1 MRVIGTAGHVDH
13 GKSTLVK
20 ALTGIDPDRLKEEK
34 KRQMTIDLGF
44 AWYESPGIGSVGI
57 VDVPGHRDFIENMLA
72 GVGGL
77 DAVLFVIAADE
88 GVMPQTREH
97 LAIIDLLKIQKG
109 LVVLTKTDL
118 VEDSDWF
125 NLVENDIRQVLKG
138 TVLENAPLLRVSA
151 TTGEG
156 IQEVKHAIDDLLR
169 ELGSRIDLGR
179 ARLPVDRVFTVT
191 GFGTVVTGT
200 LVGGTFHLDEQV
212 EILPVGK
219 NARVRGL
226 QSHKKQESEMLP
238 GTRVAMNLSGVNA
251 EEVRRG
257 DTIVHPGQFEPTRR
271 IDARLEILQ
280 DAPTGVKHDD
290 QVKLFLATTETIA
303 RIRLLQ
309 QKELQPGG
317 QGWVQLETEKELVCE
332 KGDRFIIRRMSPAN
346 TVGGGVVVDG
356 HPKGRYKLS
365 DAIVIARLDASISN
379 SLRDK
384 LKAAISE
391 NPFINDTNLISS
403 GDNTQV
409 DLSKYMETLVE
420 SEEVKRVAQPD
431 VTGRQ
436 YVEMNYWRQTTRKA
450 LEALQTFHAQNPLH
464 TGMHRSEL
472 SRRIRVDQSLAD
484 RFINA
489 WVAENQVKV
498 IDDVIA
504 LASFEIR
511 YSLNQKKRVQEL
523 NSLIDSDPFNPP
535 NLKDA
540 RALLTEEVYQ
550 ALVEQGSLVQVSPE
564 VFLRTTEYE
573 QMEAFVVKECE
584 KGVLLT
590 LAQFRDHFA
599 TSRKY
604 AQAFLEHLDRKGVT
618 IRAGEGRKLKNSPKI
633 ISTII

>member
-44 AWYESPGIGSVGI
+44 AWYESPGVGSVGI

-77 DAVLFVIAADE
+77 DAVMFVIAADE

-97 LAIIDLLKIQKG
+97 LAIIDLLKIQTG
-109 LVVLTKTDL
+109 LVVLTKADL
-118 VEDSDWF
+118 VEDPDWF
-125 NLVENDIRQVLKG
+125 DLIENDIRQTLKG

-151 TTGEG
+151 TTGDG

-169 ELGSRIDLGR
+169 ELGPRIDLGR
-179 ARLPVDRVFTVT
+179 ARLPIDRVFTIT

-200 LVGGTFHLDEQV
+200 LVGGKYRLDEQV

-219 NARVRGL
+219 KARVRGL

-238 GTRVAMNLSGVNA
+238 GTRVAINLAGVDA

-257 DTIVHPGQFEPTRR
+257 DTIVHPGQFVPTRR
-271 IDARLEILQ
+271 IDARLEMLR
-280 DAPTGVKHDD
+280 DAPTKLKHNDLVKM
-290 QVKLFLATTETIA
+290 FLATTETTA
-303 RIRLLQ
+303 RVRLLQ
-309 QKELQPGG
+309 QKEQQPGG

-346 TVGGGVVVDG
+346 TIGGGVVVDA

-365 DAIVIARLDASISN
+365 DALVITRLEASTSN
-379 SLRDK
+379 TLSDR
-384 LKAAISE
+384 LKAMISE
-391 NPFINDTNLISS
+391 NPFISEKNLISP
-403 GDNTQV
+403 GEIHQV
-409 DLSKYMETLVE
+409 ELNASIESLVA
-420 SEEVKRVAQPD
+420 SEAVKRVALLIAPGWQF
-431 VTGRQ
+431 
-436 YVEMNYWRQTTRKA
+436 VEMNFWRQTTRKA
-450 LEALQTFHAQNPLH
+450 LEVLQAFHAQNPLRA
-464 TGMHRSEL
+464 GMHHSEL
-472 SRRIRVDQSLAD
+472 ARRIRVDKSLAD
-484 RFINA
+484 RFIQA
-489 WVAENQVKV
+489 WVSENQVKV
-498 IDDVIA
+498 IDEVIA

-511 YSLNQKKRVQEL
+511 YSQNQKKRIQEL
-523 NSLIDSDPFNPP
+523 NALIDSDPFNPP

-540 RALLTEEVYQ
+540 RVILTEEVYQ
-550 ALVEQGSLVQVSPE
+550 ALVEQGELVQVSLE
-564 VFLRTTEYE
+564 VFLRASEYN
-573 QMEAFVVKECE
+573 QMKAYVTHECG
-584 KGVLLT
+584 KGLLLT

-604 AQAFLEHLDRKGVT
+604 AQAFLEHLDRAGVT
-618 IRAGEGRKLKNSPKI
+618 IREGEGRKLKNSTNI
-633 ISTII
+633 I